1 MLNKKSQIELAK
13 ILADYFSE
21 GDWQELFVITDC
33 EDIPQGLHNFYR
45 HVHWQN
51 PELKV

>member
-1 MLNKKSQIELAK
+1 MLHKTSQVELAK
-13 ILADYFSE
+13 ILAEYIRE
-21 GDWQELFVITDC
+21 GDWQVLFVITDC

-51 PELKV
+51 HELK